1 AAALRHERL
10 LIPPLA
16 LGYVNGAGRAPFRIA
31 NDMSIWK
38 QLLILAVMAG
48 VAMWGYE
55 TYQRHVAETGAPAA
69 AGAERG
75 SRPATVELARVERR
89 KLARVVEA
97 VGTTRAS
104 QSVEIVPEAG
114 GRVEMIGFEAGQNV
128 EEGTVLVQ
136 LDDTIARAD
145 LAEADAQLVERR
157 RGLDRLNQL
166 RGSSSVSE
174 AAIEQAVARFAEAQA
189 QVDRARQRLAERT
202 IRAPFDGTV
211 GLPEVDNGAR
221 VTAGT
226 FITRLD
232 DLSEVEVEFSLPETL
247 FAQIQPSQQITATS
261 AAFPE
266 RAFGG
271 KVEAVDSRI
280 DPVSRSFRTRA
291 IIPNPDGTLPAGMFM
306 SLELTLSEFDR
317 LVVPEEAIVFQAA
330 ETYVFVVEDGVAR
343 RIPVATGQRREGY
356 VAVLTG
362 LEEGAQVVVRG
373 LHRVRDGGAV
383 KPLNAD
389 DVKPSADEAES

>member
-1 AAALRHERL
+1 
-10 LIPPLA
+10 
-16 LGYVNGAGRAPFRIA
+16 
-31 NDMSIWK
+31 MSIWK

-55 TYQRHVAETGAPAA
+55 AYQRHVAQTEAPAA
-69 AGAERG
+69 AGRDRG
-75 SRPATVELARVERR
+75 SRPATVELASVELR
-89 KLARVVEA
+89 KLARVIEA
-97 VGTTRAS
+97 VGTTRAR
-104 QSVEIVPEAG
+104 QSIEIVPEAG
-114 GRVEMIGFEAGQNV
+114 GRVEMIGFEAGQAV
-128 EEGTVLVQ
+128 EKGAVLVQ

-145 LAEADAQLVERR
+145 LAEADAQLVERKG
-157 RGLDRLNQL
+157 GLDRLNQL

-211 GLPEVDNGAR
+211 GLPEVDHGAR
-221 VTAGT
+221 VTPGT

-247 FAQIQPSQQITATS
+247 FSQIQPGQKVTATS
-261 AAFPE
+261 AAFPD

-271 KVEAVDSRI
+271 EVEAVDSRI
-280 DPVSRSFRTRA
+280 DPVSRAFRTRA

-330 ETYVFVVEDGVAR
+330 ETYVFVVEDGLAR
-343 RIPVATGQRREGY
+343 RVPVTTGQRREGY

-362 LEEGAQVVVRG
+362 LDEGARVVVRG

-383 KPLNAD
+383 QPLKTD
-389 DVKPSADEAES
+389 DATPPPDEAES